1 MKLRAGA
8 VLSRKQERLKAAPLS
23 TDYLFYC
30 SNTTRHYGRQ
40 QKALGAFQFWMA
52 LEPWSRKQTGT
63 QEGNTASQS

>member
-30 SNTTRHYGRQ
+30 SNITRHYRRQ
-40 QKALGAFQFWMA
+40 QKTLGAFQLWMA
-52 LEPWSRKQTGT
+52 LEP
-63 QEGNTASQS
+63 